1 MSGQPPIDLPRI
13 RRSQQLRVLAIN
25 TFREAVRD
33 RILHSILFFSLATVL
48 LSLGLKEVTI
58 GDQEKV
64 VRSIAQGS
72 IDIFASVIALFLG
85 ISAIWKELDKKT
97 IYTILSK
104 PIPRWLFVLGKYSGL
119 VLTVTVQIGLMTAVY
134 VVLMTTQQSFPP
146 AVFFVS
152 VGLLWIEM
160 LLLLAFATL
169 CSAYS
174 APTTAAAFAL
184 SVFAIGHLAD
194 DIWLFG
200 SQAQDPNLRFVAKLL
215 YWVLPNFEVL
225 SIRPQAVHHR
235 AVPWGQVG
243 YAVAYGLSY
252 SVLVL
257 AFAISI
263 FRRRDI
269 R

>member
-1 MSGQPPIDLPRI
+1 MSSLPQSTPSI
-13 RRSQQLRVLAIN
+13 RRFQQLKVLAFN

-33 RILHSILFFSLATVL
+33 RILHSILFFAILTVL
-48 LSLGLKEVTI
+48 LSLALKEVTI

-104 PIPRWLFVLGKYSGL
+104 PIPRWMFVLGKYSGL
-119 VLTVTVQIGLMTAVY
+119 VLTVTIQILLMTIFY
-134 VVLMTTQQSFPP
+134 TVLMSIQQGFPP
-146 AVFFVS
+146 GVFFVS
-152 VGLLWIEM
+152 VGLLWVEM

-184 SVFAIGHLAD
+184 SIFAIGHLAD

-200 SQAQDPNLRFVAKLL
+200 NQAENPSLRQMAQIM

-225 SIRPQAVHHR
+225 SIRSHAVHHR
-235 AVPWGQVG
+235 EIPWGQVG
-243 YAVAYGLSY
+243 YAVAYGFSY
-252 SVLVL
+252 SALVL
-257 AFAISI
+257 GFAISI